1 MATLVHKP
9 VEKFVQA
16 GEYKTHYWEAG
27 EGESVLL
34 LHPAC
39 PGANGGTEFRHTIE
53 PLSEHFRVLAPD
65 LIGFGKTDSPTRML
79 KHPAYVEHIVEFI
92 KAVDAAPVHLV
103 ANCRG
108 GLVAISVAGEHREL
122 VRRLVL
128 IGNAG
133 GGIPPEYEEK
143 ALKPYS
149 EFVPT
154 RDNLKTSLERC
165 YFDPDHVSDEAFEQ
179 LLEASERQYSAYSK
193 LGGYPMDVP
202 NLKPLLAEMTVPTL
216 FVCGR
221 EDKVLTFEQA
231 IKGYA
236 MTPGARL
243 YAIANCGLHPQL
255 EHPDEFNHVVTEFLT
270 GRMA

>member
-27 EGESVLL
+27 EGEPVLL

-39 PGANGGTEFRHTIE
+39 PGANGGTEYRHSIE
-53 PLSEHFRVLAPD
+53 PLSRHFRVLAPD

-79 KHPAYVEHIVEFI
+79 THPAYVEHIIQFM
-92 KAVDAAPVHLV
+92 KAVDAVPAHLV

-108 GLVAISVAGEHREL
+108 GLVAISVAGEHPEL

-133 GGIPPEYEEK
+133 GGVPPELEEK

-154 RDNLKTSLERC
+154 RENLRASLQRC
-165 YFDPDHVSDEAFEQ
+165 YFNPDHVSDEAFEQ
-179 LLEASERQYSAYSK
+179 LFEASERQYGAYAK

-216 FVCGR
+216 FICGR

-236 MTPGARL
+236 MTPDARL

-255 EHPDEFNHVVTEFLT
+255 EHPDEFNHVVTEFLKE
-270 GRMA
+270 RMA

>member
-1 MATLVHKP
+1 MAIATRKP
-9 VEKFVQA
+9 VEKYVQA

-27 EGESVLL
+27 EGEPVIL

-39 PGANGGTEFRHTIE
+39 PGANGGTEYRHTIE
-53 PLSEHFRVLAPD
+53 PLSRRFRVLAPD
-65 LIGFGKTDSPTRML
+65 LIGFGKTDRTWQML
-79 KHPAYVEHIVEFI
+79 KHPTYVQHIIDFM
-92 KAVDAAPVHLV
+92 KAVDAVPANLV
-103 ANCRG
+103 SNCRG
-108 GLVAISVAGEHREL
+108 GLVAISIAGEHPEL
-122 VRRLVL
+122 VRRLVV

-133 GGIPPEYEEK
+133 GGIPPELEEK

-149 EFVPT
+149 DFVPT
-154 RDNLKTSLERC
+154 RENLKTSLDRC
-165 YFDPDHVSDEAFEQ
+165 YFDSSKVSTEAFDE
-179 LLEASERQYSAYSK
+179 LLESSERQYEAYTK

-231 IKGYA
+231 IRGYA

-255 EHPDEFNHVVTEFLT
+255 EHPDEFNEVVTEFLT
-270 GRMA
+270 GKLA

>member
-1 MATLVHKP
+1 MATMVRKP

-27 EGESVLL
+27 EGEPVVL

-39 PGANGGTEFRHTIE
+39 PGANGGTEFRHSIE
-53 PLSEHFRVLAPD
+53 PLSEHFHVFAPD

-79 KHPAYVEHIVEFI
+79 KHPAYVEHMIAFM
-92 KAVDAAPVHLV
+92 KAVDAVPAHLV
-103 ANCRG
+103 SNCRG
-108 GLVAISVAGEHREL
+108 GLVAISIAGEHPEL
-122 VRRLVL
+122 VRRLVV

-133 GGIPPEYEEK
+133 GDIPPDLEEK

-149 EFVPT
+149 DFVPT
-154 RDNLKTSLERC
+154 AENLRHSLERC
-165 YFDPDHVSDEAFEQ
+165 YFDPSHVSDEAFGQ
-179 LLEASERQYSAYSK
+179 LLESSERQYGAYAK

-216 FVCGR
+216 FICGR

-243 YAIANCGLHPQL
+243 YAIADCGLHPQL
-255 EHPDEFNHVVTEFLT
+255 EHPEEFNTVVTEFLK

>member
-1 MATLVHKP
+1 MAAVVSKP
-9 VEKFVQA
+9 VEKYVQA

-27 EGESVLL
+27 EGEPVIL

-39 PGANGGTEFRHTIE
+39 PGANGGTEYRHTIE
-53 PLSEHFRVLAPD
+53 PLSRHFRVLAPD
-65 LIGFGKTDSPTRML
+65 LIGFGKTDRTSKML
-79 KHPAYVEHIVEFI
+79 KHPAYVQHIIDFM
-92 KAVDAAPVHLV
+92 KAVDAVPANLV
-103 ANCRG
+103 SNCRG
-108 GLVAISVAGEHREL
+108 GLVAISIAGEHPEL
-122 VRRLVL
+122 VKRLVV

-133 GGIPPEYEEK
+133 GGIPPELEEK

-154 RDNLKTSLERC
+154 RENLRHSLERC
-165 YFDPDHVSDEAFEQ
+165 YFDPSKVSDEAFEE
-179 LLEASERQYSAYSK
+179 LFESSERQYKAYQE

-236 MTPGARL
+236 MTPNARL

-255 EHPDEFNHVVTEFLT
+255 EHPEEFNNVVTEFLQ
-270 GRMA
+270 GKMA

>member
-108 GLVAISVAGEHREL
+108 GLVAISVAGEHPEL

-179 LLEASERQYSAYSK
+179 LLEASER
-193 LGGYPMDVP
+193 
-202 NLKPLLAEMTVPTL
+202 
-216 FVCGR
+216 
-221 EDKVLTFEQA
+221 
-231 IKGYA
+231 
-236 MTPGARL
+236 
-243 YAIANCGLHPQL
+243 
-255 EHPDEFNHVVTEFLT
+255 
-270 GRMA
+270 

>member
-1 MATLVHKP
+1 MAAVMSKA
-9 VEKFVQA
+9 VEKYVQA
-16 GEYKTHYWEAG
+16 GEYRTHYWEAG
-27 EGESVLL
+27 QGEPVIL

-39 PGANGGTEFRHTIE
+39 PGANGGTEYRHTIE
-53 PLSEHFRVLAPD
+53 PLSEHFHVLAPD
-65 LIGFGKTDSPTRML
+65 LIGFGKTDRTSKML
-79 KHPAYVEHIVEFI
+79 KHPTYVQHIVDFM
-92 KAVDAAPVHLV
+92 KAVGATPANLV
-103 ANCRG
+103 SNCRG
-108 GLVAISVAGEHREL
+108 GLVAISIAGEHPEL
-122 VRRLVL
+122 VKRLVV

-133 GGIPPEYEEK
+133 GGIPPELEEK

-149 EFVPT
+149 DFQPSAE
-154 RDNLKTSLERC
+154 NLRHSLERC
-165 YFDPDHVSDEAFEQ
+165 YFDAGKVSDEAFAE
-179 LLEASERQYSAYSK
+179 LLESSERQYEAYTK

-216 FVCGR
+216 FICGR

-236 MTPGARL
+236 MTPNARL

-255 EHPDEFNHVVTEFLT
+255 EHPDEFNHVVTEFLS